1 MKIKSKIVC
10 IFLLISSFLAA
21 KEINVESP
29 NKKLQL
35 KVIVDNAI
43 SYLVL
48 KNYKVLIEPSEI
60 SLGLLNGVILGS
72 NPKLV
77 DSKTKSV
84 NNILQPV
91 VKQKYSSIKDNYV
104 ELTLTFA
111 KNYKVIFRVYDD
123 AIAYRFS
130 TTLPGKVK
138 IIYEQAE
145 FNFGKDYQ
153 ILFPEESSFM
163 SHSERNYLPIR
174 LSEVTPQ
181 RFCSLP
187 ALVRLD
193 NGINALLT
201 EADLEDYPGMYLTGS
216 EESTDNLKGL
226 FPCYPSKDTVRN
238 DRNVYV
244 TERKDYL
251 AETNGTR
258 DFPWRVIAISEKD
271 GELIENTIVYKLA
284 KPSDKDLDFKWVKP
298 GKVAWDWWNFN
309 NIYGVDFR
317 AGVNN
322 NTYKYFIDFASKY
335 GIEYIILDEGW
346 YKLGNLLEQN
356 PEINVEELVTYGK
369 ERNVGIILWMS
380 WKTLDD
386 QFKEAMEQFSK
397 WGIKGIKVDFMQ
409 RDDQWMVNY
418 YYKVSHE
425 AAKRK
430 LLVDFHGAYKPTG
443 LYRTYPNVITSE
455 GVLGLEQSKWS
466 ESANPWMAVTLPFIR
481 MATGP
486 MDYTPGAMIN
496 ATKQSFKPVFT
507 VPMSQGTRAHQFAMY
522 VVFESPLQMLAD
534 NPTHYYKEPECMEFL
549 SKVPTVWDDTKVLDA
564 KIGEYILMARKNG
577 NEWYVGAMTNWT
589 ARDLT
594 IDFSFLPDGD
604 YKINIWQDGIN
615 ADRNANDFKM
625 LTRTVSKKTKTSIHL
640 APGGGWVG
648 IINKE

>member
-10 IFLLISSFLAA
+10 VFLLISSFLAA

-35 KVIVDNAI
+35 KINVGNSI
-43 SYLVL
+43 SYSVL
-48 KNYKVLIEPSEI
+48 KNDKVLIEPSEI
-60 SLGLLNGVILGS
+60 SLGLNAGIILGR
-72 NPKLV
+72 NPVLRN
-77 DSKTKSV
+77 SKTKTV
-84 NNILQPV
+84 NEVLTPI
-91 VKQKYSSIKDNYV
+91 VKQKYESIKDNYE
-104 ELTLTFA
+104 ELVLIFTD
-111 KNYKVIFRVYDD
+111 NYEIVFRVYDD

-130 TTLPGKVK
+130 TSFPGKMKVMH
-138 IIYEQAE
+138 EHSE

-163 SHSERNYLPIR
+163 SHSERNYSPIK
-174 LSEVTPQ
+174 LSEVTPK

-187 ALVRLD
+187 ALVQLD
-193 NGINALLT
+193 NGINAVIT
-201 EADLEDYPGMYLTGS
+201 EADLEDYPGMYLTRS
-216 EESTDNLKGL
+216 EESTYDLKGL
-226 FPCYPSKDTVRN
+226 FPYYPSKDTVRN

-258 DFPWRVIAISEKD
+258 SLPWRVIAFSEKD
-271 GELIENTIVYKLA
+271 GDMIENTIIYKLA
-284 KPSDKDLDFKWVKP
+284 KPSDKDLDFNWVKP

-356 PEINVEELVTYGK
+356 PDINVEELVAYGK
-369 ERNVGIILWMS
+369 EKNVGIILWMS

-386 QFKEAMEQFSK
+386 QFDEAMEQFSN

-418 YYKVSHE
+418 YYKVAHE

-443 LYRTYPNVITSE
+443 LYRTYPNLITSE

-466 ESANPWMAVTLPFIR
+466 ESANPWMAVTIPFIR
-481 MATGP
+481 MFAGP
-486 MDYTPGAMIN
+486 MDYTPGAMVN
-496 ATKQSFKPVFT
+496 ATKQSFKPVYQ
-507 VPMSQGTRAHQFAMY
+507 VPMSQGTRAHQLAMY
-522 VVFESPLQMLAD
+522 VIYESPLQMLAD

-564 KIGEYILMARKNG
+564 KLSEYVLIARRYG

-589 ARDLT
+589 PRNFS

-604 YKINIWQDGIN
+604 CKIKIWQDGIN
-615 ADRNANDFKM
+615 ADRNANDFNM
-625 LTRTVSKKTKTSIHL
+625 LSQTVNKNSKLNIHL
-640 APGGGWVG
+640 APGGGWVA
-648 IINKE
+648 IISK